1 MSNSDFCG
9 CHDSLP
15 RLALTTTG
23 ISEKLSRLRAEAERQ
38 ARDWAKWGHEREAAE
53 WEAVARWL
61 GVYR

>member
-1 MSNSDFCG
+1 MSSSAFCG
-9 CHDSLP
+9 CDSSRPLP
-15 RLALTTTG
+15 TPTIT
-23 ISEKLSRLRAEAERQ
+23 EKLSRLRAEAERQ